1 MDVIQKIAVMIYIG
15 FNVTICLYLSLNDKA
30 RSLSTLMAT
39 IVNVETPHDTKL
51 VIKLASV
58 PNRKRFHTGT
68 NECRNRISYFQEE
81 ISVMWRR
88 NYVFFSCKAQIGF
101 ICLNKTQAK
110 CSCHK
115 KNSP

>member
-30 RSLSTLMAT
+30 RSLSTLMTT
-39 IVNVETPHDTKL
+39 IVNIENPHDTKL

-58 PNRKRFHTGT
+58 PNRKRFHTVLM
-68 NECRNRISYFQEE
+68 NAEIELLISQKKYQ
-81 ISVMWRR
+81 SCGDGL
-88 NYVFFSCKAQIGF
+88 SCKAQIGF

>member
-58 PNRKRFHTGT
+58 PNRKRL
-68 NECRNRISYFQEE
+68 NDECRNRISYFQEE

-88 NYVFFSCKAQIGF
+88 NYVFFR
-101 ICLNKTQAK
+101 AK
-110 CSCHK
+110 HK
-115 KNSP
+115 LALSA

>member
-30 RSLSTLMAT
+30 RSLSTLMAI
-39 IVNVETPHDTKL
+39 IVNVETPNDTKL

-58 PNRKRFHTGT
+58 PSRKRFHTGT

-88 NYVFFSCKAQIGF
+88 NYVFFR
-101 ICLNKTQAK
+101 AK
-110 CSCHK
+110 HK
-115 KNSP
+115 LALSA